1 LIAALRDRSV
11 PLDHVAG
18 VMGWPEDPARAE
30 RVAAQLVDEGIVE
43 VRQAVMR
50 LTISS

>member
-1 LIAALRDRSV
+1 MRELGV
-11 PLDHVAG
+11 
-18 VMGWPEDPARAE
+18 VMGWPDDLPRAE

-43 VRQAVMR
+43 VSQAVMR